1 MIELF
6 YSKMWYE
13 CRKAALSYLEI
24 YCNDKT
30 AIKYLFLCEHNINNP
45 SETIGIESISDNNT

>member
-1 MIELF
+1 
-6 YSKMWYE
+6 MWYE

>member
-1 MIELF
+1 MNAVKRHYRIWKF
-6 YSKMWYE
+6 
-13 CRKAALSYLEI
+13 